1 MKCTLSDRTRQLKP
15 SATSEVS
22 NLVESKKRSG
32 VEVIQ
37 LAEGEPDFDTPKNI
51 KEAAIEALK
60 TGKTDY
66 QPTKGNYELREA
78 IQNKLQRQ
86 NSINTNISQ
95 IMVTPGAKFG
105 IYLAFQALLEPGDS
119 IMILEPSW
127 VTFVPSASLTGANV
141 IRVALD
147 SEKGFQ
153 PDVDLIEDKMDDSV
167 KMIVLNSPCNPT
179 GSVYEEDTIKE
190 IARLAKNNGTFI
202 LSDELYEDLVFEGS
216 HYSPGSEF
224 ENIITVNGF
233 SKSFAMTGWRLGY
246 VVAPEKIID
255 GMEKLYQHS
264 ATCVNSFSQG
274 GAYEALVSEKSQ
286 KALRE
291 MVQTY
296 EDRLLLMMSLINK
309 SLLFSCER
317 PQGAFYCFPKYNAE
331 ISSVELSKKLLEKK
345 NVATVPGK
353 AFGKNG
359 EGYLRLCY
367 AASEEDISEAFNHIE
382 DFARELN

>member
-1 MKCTLSDRTRQLKP
+1 MKYTLSDRTRQLEP
-15 SATSEVS
+15 SATGEVS
-22 NLVESKKRSG
+22 NLVQSKKREG
-32 VEVIQ
+32 IDIIQ

-60 TGKTDY
+60 TGKTGY
-66 QPTKGNYELREA
+66 QPTKGDYELREA
-78 IQNKLQRQ
+78 IQNKLRRQ
-86 NSINTNISQ
+86 NSIDTDISQ

-105 IYLAFQALLEPGDS
+105 IYLAFQALLQPGDS

-141 IRVALD
+141 IRVNLD
-147 SEKGFQ
+147 DKRGFQ
-153 PDVDLIEDKMDDSV
+153 PNIDLIEDEMDDSV
-167 KMIVLNSPCNPT
+167 KLIVLNSPCNPT
-179 GSVYEEDTIKE
+179 GSVYDKEAIKE
-190 IARLAKNNGTFI
+190 IARMARENGSFI

-264 ATCVNSFSQG
+264 ATCVNSFSQW
-274 GAYEALVSEKSQ
+274 GACEALVSEKSQ

-291 MVQTY
+291 MVKEY
-296 EDRLLLMMSLINK
+296 ENRRSLIMSLINK
-309 SLLFSCER
+309 SSLFSCER
-317 PQGAFYCFPKYNAE
+317 PQGAFYCFPKYDAE

-353 AFGKNG
+353 AFGENG

-367 AASEEDISEAFNHIE
+367 AASEEDIKKAFKRIE
-382 DFARELN
+382 DFTRELN